1 MHDVRMVREHQD
13 ALREGMRRRNAAK
26 TMDPLIE
33 QAIVL
38 DADRRAMIR
47 VVEEKKAERNA
58 ISADVAKRKRAGE
71 DASDLVNRSRVIG
84 DEIATIEVN
93 LTESEDALNIIM
105 LQIPNVTLEDVPE
118 GSEANNKTLREWGTP
133 RLAESVKPHWDIGT
147 QHGIIDLER
156 GAKISGSGFVVY
168 RGEGARLVRALMNL
182 MLDLHT
188 RDHGYEETW
197 VPVIVNRASLIG
209 TAQLPK
215 FEDDQYALIDEGLF
229 LIPTAEVPVTNLYR
243 DEILSESELP
253 KQFVAY
259 SPCFRREAGAHGKD
273 TRGLLRVHQF
283 DKVELV
289 RYCTPETSLQEH
301 EIITGHAE
309 RILQLLDLPYR
320 VIVLAAGDTGFASA
334 RTYDLEVFAPGVGK
348 WLEVSSASVF
358 TDFQARRANIRY
370 RPNGGGKPKFIHTL
384 NASGLAFPRII
395 ASILEHHQN
404 NDGTVSIP
412 AALQPYFGSATLGRS
427 ASGSMSGSAA
437 AN

>member
-1 MHDVRMVREHQD
+1 MVREHQD